1 MSTASL
7 TTLLSVLNVHGV
19 ASLISYAR
27 RSVTERQLSHWLRLT
42 QPQSSGCWIVPRRT
56 DRQSIGDR
64 KAHRVFYEHFI
75 GPIPGGLVL
84 DHLCSNPICL
94 NPTRVEP
101 VTQHV
106 NVIRAYR
113 ERRVVCQNGHPL
125 SEV

>member
-27 RSVTERQLSHWLRLT
+27 RSVTERQLSHWLRLI
-42 QPQSSGCWIVPRRT
+42 QPQSSGCWIVPGRT

-75 GPIPGGLVL
+75 GPIPGGLVHKKIL
-84 DHLCSNPICL
+84 PHGRTYGLECRECRRAAKRRHWAQYKDRL
-94 NPTRVEP
+94 N
-101 VTQHV
+101 
-106 NVIRAYR
+106 AA
-113 ERRVVCQNGHPL
+113 RRVARSV
-125 SEV
+125 